1 MSNVRRAICLKLE
14 CNLFN
19 SIAIFCVT
27 GLLVSLTMALAFGVP
42 LSEPWL

>member
-19 SIAIFCVT
+19 SIAIFCAA
-27 GLLVSLTMALAFGVP
+27 GLSMSVMALAYGVQ

>member
-1 MSNVRRAICLKLE
+1 MSDLKRALCAKMD

-19 SIAIFCVT
+19 TIAIFSVT
-27 GLLVSLTMALAFGVP
+27 GLSMSLLALAYGVQ